1 MGMIDRVFGISPEV
15 LSLRSKRTEMISANL
30 ANADTPGYK
39 AVDLDFKAA
48 LENEMGMGALRRTNE
63 RHMNVSD
70 GAHGEMLYRVPAQ
83 PSLDGN
89 TVESDWEHMAFMEN
103 AVRYEA
109 SISFLDAR
117 IKSTLAALRGE

>member
-70 GAHGEMLYRVPAQ
+70 GVHGEMLYRVPAQ

>member
-48 LENEMGMGALRRTNE
+48 LENEMGMGGLRRTNE

>member
-48 LENEMGMGALRRTNE
+48 LENEMGMGGLRRTNE
-63 RHMNVSD
+63 RHMSVSD